1 MDMLK
6 SMLDKLYSS
15 QNGMMYF
22 YIISASIA
30 FILIILI
37 IVTIAK
43 GNKNEEIKEE
53 VKEENKENTQ
63 KIDEP
68 KSEEL
73 PKEEVSSAPISEIK
87 EEEANSEIEVVS
99 DTNVVDSAT
108 KNIEEDIDLPKV
120 KEEIEENQEE
130 MPKLTNDVL
139 AERLNALKN
148 KE

>member
-1 MDMLK
+1 MLK
-6 SMLDKLYSS
+6 NMLDKLYSS

-43 GNKNEEIKEE
+43 GNKSEEIKEE
-53 VKEENKENTQ
+53 VKEGNKENTQ
-63 KIDEP
+63 KIDEL

-73 PKEEVSSAPISEIK
+73 PKEEVSSAPISDIK
-87 EEEANSEIEVVS
+87 EEEENSEIEVVC

-108 KNIEEDIDLPKV
+108 KNIDDDIDLPKV
-120 KEEIEENQEE
+120 KEEIEDDQEE

>member
-1 MDMLK
+1 MLK

-22 YIISASIA
+22 YIISALIA

-43 GNKNEEIKEE
+43 GNKGEEIKEK
-53 VKEENKENTQ
+53 VKEDNKENIQ

-73 PKEEVSSAPISEIK
+73 PKEEVSLAPISEIK
-87 EEEANSEIEVVS
+87 EEEANSEIEIVS
-99 DTNVVDSAT
+99 DTKKIDSA
-108 KNIEEDIDLPKV
+108 IEETDDIDLPKV
-120 KEEIEENQEE
+120 KEEMEG
-130 MPKLTNDVL
+130 K
-139 AERLNALKN
+139 
-148 KE
+148 

>member
-73 PKEEVSSAPISEIK
+73 PKEEVILAPISEIK
-87 EEEANSEIEVVS
+87 EEEVNSEIEIVT
-99 DTNVVDSAT
+99 DTNKIDSA
-108 KNIEEDIDLPKV
+108 IEELDDGIDLPKV
-120 KEEIEENQEE
+120 KEEIEDNKDE

-148 KE
+148 KD

>member
-1 MDMLK
+1 MLK
-6 SMLDKLYSS
+6 GMLDKLYSS

-22 YIISASIA
+22 YIISALIA

-37 IVTIAK
+37 IVTISK
-43 GNKNEEIKEE
+43 GNKGEEIKEK
-53 VKEENKENTQ
+53 VKDDNKENIQ

-73 PKEEVSSAPISEIK
+73 PKEDGSLAPISEIK
-87 EEEANSEIEVVS
+87 EEEVNSEIEIVS
-99 DTNVVDSAT
+99 DTKKIDSA
-108 KNIEEDIDLPKV
+108 IEETDDIDLPKV
-120 KEEIEENQEE
+120 KEEMEENQEE

-148 KE
+148 KD

>member
-6 SMLDKLYSS
+6 NMLDKLYSS

-43 GNKNEEIKEE
+43 GNKSEEIKEE

-73 PKEEVSSAPISEIK
+73 PKEEMSSAPISEIK
-87 EEEANSEIEVVS
+87 EEEVNSEIEIVS
-99 DTNVVDSAT
+99 DTNAVDSAM

-120 KEEIEENQEE
+120 KEEIEENKEE
-130 MPKLTNDVL
+130 MPKLTNDVF

>member
-1 MDMLK
+1 MLK

-53 VKEENKENTQ
+53 VKEENKENIQ
-63 KIDEP
+63 RIDEP

>member
-1 MDMLK
+1 MLK

>member
-1 MDMLK
+1 MLK

-68 KSEEL
+68 KSDEL

>member
-1 MDMLK
+1 MLK

-53 VKEENKENTQ
+53 VKEENKENNQ

-87 EEEANSEIEVVS
+87 EEEVNSEIEIVS
-99 DTNVVDSAT
+99 DTNVVDSAM

-148 KE
+148 KD

>member
-1 MDMLK
+1 MLK

-43 GNKNEEIKEE
+43 GNKSEEIKEE

>member
-1 MDMLK
+1 MLK

-43 GNKNEEIKEE
+43 GNKSEEIKEE
-53 VKEENKENTQ
+53 VKEGNKENTQ
-63 KIDEP
+63 KIDEL

-87 EEEANSEIEVVS
+87 EEEVNSEIEVVS

-108 KNIEEDIDLPKV
+108 KNIDDDIDLPKV
-120 KEEIEENQEE
+120 KEEIEDDQEE

>member
-1 MDMLK
+1 MLK

-37 IVTIAK
+37 IVTIAQ
-43 GNKNEEIKEE
+43 GNKSEEIKEE

-130 MPKLTNDVL
+130 MPKRTNDVL

>member
-1 MDMLK
+1 MLK
-6 SMLDKLYSS
+6 NMLDKLYSS

-37 IVTIAK
+37 IVTIVK
-43 GNKNEEIKEE
+43 GNKGEEIKEK
-53 VKEENKENTQ
+53 VKEDNKENIQ

-73 PKEEVSSAPISEIK
+73 PKEEVSLAPISEIK
-87 EEEANSEIEVVS
+87 EEEVNSEIEIVS
-99 DTNVVDSAT
+99 DTKKIDSA
-108 KNIEEDIDLPKV
+108 IEETDDIDLPKV
-120 KEEIEENQEE
+120 KEEMEENQEE

-148 KE
+148 KD

>member
-1 MDMLK
+1 MLK

-43 GNKNEEIKEE
+43 GSKNEEIKEE
-53 VKEENKENTQ
+53 VKEENKENIQ
-63 KIDEP
+63 RIDEP

-73 PKEEVSSAPISEIK
+73 PKEEVSLAPISEIK
-87 EEEANSEIEVVS
+87 EEETNSEIEVVS
-99 DTNVVDSAT
+99 DTNVEDSAMEAT
-108 KNIEEDIDLPKV
+108 DDDIDLPKV
-120 KEEIEENQEE
+120 KEEIEENKEE

-139 AERLNALKN
+139 AERLSALKN
-148 KE
+148 KD

>member
-1 MDMLK
+1 MLK

-43 GNKNEEIKEE
+43 GNKSEEIKEE

-73 PKEEVSSAPISEIK
+73 PKEDVSSAHISEIK
-87 EEEANSEIEVVS
+87 EEEVNSEIEVVS

-108 KNIEEDIDLPKV
+108 KNIDDDIDLPKV
-120 KEEIEENQEE
+120 KEEMEENQEE

>member
-1 MDMLK
+1 MLK
-6 SMLDKLYSS
+6 NMLDKLYSS

-43 GNKNEEIKEE
+43 GNKSEEIKEE
-53 VKEENKENTQ
+53 VKEGNKENTQ
-63 KIDEP
+63 KIDEL

-87 EEEANSEIEVVS
+87 EEEVNSEIEVVC

-108 KNIEEDIDLPKV
+108 KNIDDDIDLPKV
-120 KEEIEENQEE
+120 KEEIEDDQEE

>member
-43 GNKNEEIKEE
+43 GNKNEEVREE
-53 VKEENKENTQ
+53 VKEENKENIQ

-87 EEEANSEIEVVS
+87 EEEVNSEIEIVS
-99 DTNVVDSAT
+99 DVNKVESA
-108 KNIEEDIDLPKV
+108 IEATDDIDLPKV
-120 KEEIEENQEE
+120 KEEMEENKEE

>member
-1 MDMLK
+1 MLK

-43 GNKNEEIKEE
+43 GNKSEEIKEE

-63 KIDEP
+63 KIYEP

-108 KNIEEDIDLPKV
+108 KNIEDDIDLPKV

>member
-43 GNKNEEIKEE
+43 GNKSEEIKEE
-53 VKEENKENTQ
+53 VKEGNKENTQ
-63 KIDEP
+63 KIDEL

-87 EEEANSEIEVVS
+87 EEEVNSEIEVVS

-108 KNIEEDIDLPKV
+108 KNIDDDIDLPKV
-120 KEEIEENQEE
+120 KEEIEDDQEE

>member
-1 MDMLK
+1 MLK
-6 SMLDKLYSS
+6 SMLDRLYSS

-22 YIISASIA
+22 YIISALIA

-43 GNKNEEIKEE
+43 GNKSEEVKEE
-53 VKEENKENTQ
+53 VKEDNKENTQ
-63 KIDEP
+63 KIDEL

-73 PKEEVSSAPISEIK
+73 PKEEVSLAPISEIK

-120 KEEIEENQEE
+120 KEEMEENQEQ

-139 AERLNALKN
+139 TERLNALKN

>member
-1 MDMLK
+1 MLK
-6 SMLDKLYSS
+6 NMLDKLYSS

-43 GNKNEEIKEE
+43 GNKSEEIKEE
-53 VKEENKENTQ
+53 VKEGNKENTQ

-73 PKEEVSSAPISEIK
+73 PKEEVSLAPILEIK
-87 EEEANSEIEVVS
+87 EEEANSEIEVVC

-108 KNIEEDIDLPKV
+108 KNIDDDIDLPKV
-120 KEEIEENQEE
+120 KEEMEENQEE

-148 KE
+148 KD

>member
-1 MDMLK
+1 MLK

-43 GNKNEEIKEE
+43 GNKSEEIKEE
-53 VKEENKENTQ
+53 VKEENKENIQ
-63 KIDEP
+63 RIDEP

>member
-22 YIISASIA
+22 YIISALIA

-43 GNKNEEIKEE
+43 GNKSEEIKEE

-68 KSEEL
+68 KSDEL

-87 EEEANSEIEVVS
+87 EEEVNSEIEIVS
-99 DTNVVDSAT
+99 DTNAVDSAM

-120 KEEIEENQEE
+120 KEEIEENKEE
-130 MPKLTNDVL
+130 MPKLTNDVF

>member
-1 MDMLK
+1 MLK

-22 YIISASIA
+22 YIISALIA

-43 GNKNEEIKEE
+43 GNKSEEIKEE

-68 KSEEL
+68 KSDEL

-87 EEEANSEIEVVS
+87 EEEVNSEIEIVS
-99 DTNVVDSAT
+99 DTNAVDSAM

-120 KEEIEENQEE
+120 KEEIEENKEE

>member
-1 MDMLK
+1 MLK

-43 GNKNEEIKEE
+43 GNKSEEIKEE
-53 VKEENKENTQ
+53 VKEGNKENTQ
-63 KIDEP
+63 KIDEL

-87 EEEANSEIEVVS
+87 EEEVNSEIEIVS

-108 KNIEEDIDLPKV
+108 KNIDDDIDLPKV
-120 KEEIEENQEE
+120 KEEIEDDQEE

>member
-43 GNKNEEIKEE
+43 GNKSEEIKEE

-73 PKEEVSSAPISEIK
+73 PKEEVSLAPISEIK
-87 EEEANSEIEVVS
+87 DEEVNSEIEIVS
-99 DTNVVDSAT
+99 DVNKVESA
-108 KNIEEDIDLPKV
+108 IEATDDIDLPKV
-120 KEEIEENQEE
+120 KEEMEENKEE

-148 KE
+148 KD

>member
-1 MDMLK
+1 MLK

-22 YIISASIA
+22 YIISALIA

-43 GNKNEEIKEE
+43 GNKSEEIKEE

-68 KSEEL
+68 KSDEL

-87 EEEANSEIEVVS
+87 EEEVNSKIEIVS
-99 DTNVVDSAT
+99 DTNAVDSAM

-120 KEEIEENQEE
+120 KEEIEENKEE

>member
-1 MDMLK
+1 MLK

-43 GNKNEEIKEE
+43 GNKSEEIKEE

-87 EEEANSEIEVVS
+87 EEEANSKIEVVS
-99 DTNVVDSAT
+99 DTNVVDSPT

>member
-6 SMLDKLYSS
+6 NMLDKLYSS

-22 YIISASIA
+22 YIISALIA

-43 GNKNEEIKEE
+43 GNKGEEIKEK
-53 VKEENKENTQ
+53 VKEDNKENIQ

-73 PKEEVSSAPISEIK
+73 PKEEVSLTPISEIK
-87 EEEANSEIEVVS
+87 EEEAISEIEVVS
-99 DTNVVDSAT
+99 DTNVVDAA
-108 KNIEEDIDLPKV
+108 IEETDDIDLPKV
-120 KEEIEENQEE
+120 KEETEENQEE
-130 MPKLTNDVL
+130 MPKLTNDVF

>member
-1 MDMLK
+1 MLK

-120 KEEIEENQEE
+120 KEEIEENKEE

>member
-1 MDMLK
+1 MLK

-22 YIISASIA
+22 YIISALIA

-43 GNKNEEIKEE
+43 GNKSEEIKEE

-63 KIDEP
+63 KIDEL

-87 EEEANSEIEVVS
+87 EEEVNSEIEVVS

>member
-1 MDMLK
+1 MLK

-22 YIISASIA
+22 YIISALIA

-43 GNKNEEIKEE
+43 GNKSEEIKEE

-68 KSEEL
+68 KSDEL
-73 PKEEVSSAPISEIK
+73 PKEEMSSAPISEIK
-87 EEEANSEIEVVS
+87 EEEVNSEIEIVS
-99 DTNVVDSAT
+99 DTNKIDSA
-108 KNIEEDIDLPKV
+108 IEATDDDIDLPKV
-120 KEEIEENQEE
+120 KEEIEENKEE

>member
-1 MDMLK
+1 MLK
-6 SMLDKLYSS
+6 NMLDKLYSS

-30 FILIILI
+30 FILIILL

-43 GNKNEEIKEE
+43 CNKSEEIKEE

>member
-1 MDMLK
+1 MLK

-43 GNKNEEIKEE
+43 GNKSEEIKEE

-108 KNIEEDIDLPKV
+108 KNIDDDIDLPKV
-120 KEEIEENQEE
+120 KEEIEDDQEE

-148 KE
+148 KD